1 MRKILKEIDALGR
14 NWGNRWCSDIDGTFM
29 HRILNQSPPL
39 HPHWSPC
46 PFMQILSKLW
56 RIKNVLLHVWANNL
70 RHEVERKIF
79 WNWHVPSLYLTGSV
93 YLFGFLFLHQAVE
106 TSQPCKTVQF
116 SSSRS
121 ERFCIMDWQK
131 EKNTKLAKDLD
142 IYIYDQYASCIEVL
156 IFDIREHLM
165 KKRMF
170 SFGQLVHLFRPS

>member
-1 MRKILKEIDALGR
+1 MILCKFGKYWKEIDALGR

-56 RIKNVLLHVWANNL
+56 RIKKCIAPRPSQFCTKKIL
-70 RHEVERKIF
+70 RHEVGRKIF
-79 WNWHVPSLYLTGSV
+79 WNWHPVPNLYLTGSV

-116 SSSRS
+116 SSS
-121 ERFCIMDWQK
+121 Q
-131 EKNTKLAKDLD
+131 LAKDLYK
-142 IYIYDQYASCIEVL
+142 YIYMTNMLDVL
-156 IFDIREHLM
+156 
-165 KKRMF
+165 KYWY
-170 SFGQLVHLFRPS
+170 ST